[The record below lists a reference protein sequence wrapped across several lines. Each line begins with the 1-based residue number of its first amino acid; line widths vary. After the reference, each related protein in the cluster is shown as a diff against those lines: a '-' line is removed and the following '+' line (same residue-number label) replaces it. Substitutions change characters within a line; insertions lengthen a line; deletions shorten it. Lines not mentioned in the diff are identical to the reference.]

1 MPYRL
6 AGFADEI
13 STDIQV
19 QMDHLI
25 ENGVLFN
32 ALRGANNKNV
42 MDFEDFQIPLT
53 KTQFQNRGI
62 KFSCIGSPLGKV
74 KITDPFEK
82 EMDRLKIACKRAKQ
96 FETKVIR
103 IFSFYLPEGDDPAN
117 HKDEVIR
124 RIKAM
129 ADYAKTEGLN
139 LIHEN
144 EAGIFGNTADRCVQ
158 IFEGVNAP
166 NLMAAFDFANF
177 AHEGEDPLAAWP
189 KLKKWVKDFHIKD
202 WSKDAKQTV
211 PAGKGDGKMRE
222 ILKDAFANNWAGML
236 TLEPHL
242 TNTDGFKELNGGQ
255 RFKAAAE
262 ALKGILAEVG
272 AK

>member
-19 QMDHLI
+19 QMDHMI
-25 ENGVLFN
+25 ENGVMFN
-32 ALRGANNKNV
+32 ALRGANGKNV
-42 MDFEDFQIPLT
+42 MDFEDFQVPLT
-53 KTQFQNRGI
+53 KTQFNNRGI
-62 KFSCIGSPLGKV
+62 KFSCIGSPLGKI
-74 KITDPFEK
+74 KIEEPFEQ
-82 EMDRLKIACKRAKQ
+82 EMARLKVACKRAKQ
-96 FETKVIR
+96 FDTKVIR
-103 IFSFYLPEGDDPAN
+103 IFSFYIPQEGDPAKY
-117 HKDEVIR
+117 HDEVIKR
-124 RIKAM
+124 LKAM

-158 IFEGVNAP
+158 IMEGVNAP
-166 NLMAAFDFANF
+166 NFMAAFDFANF
-177 AHEGEDPLAAWP
+177 VHEGDDPLAAWP
-189 KLKKWVKDFHIKD
+189 RLKKWVKDFHIKD
-202 WSKDAKQTV
+202 WAIASKQNV
-211 PAGKGDGKMRE
+211 PAGQGDGKMRE

-242 TNTDGFKELNGGQ
+242 TRTSGLEGKNGAQLFKI
-255 RFKAAAE
+255 ASE
-262 ALKGILAEVG
+262 ALKGLLAEVG